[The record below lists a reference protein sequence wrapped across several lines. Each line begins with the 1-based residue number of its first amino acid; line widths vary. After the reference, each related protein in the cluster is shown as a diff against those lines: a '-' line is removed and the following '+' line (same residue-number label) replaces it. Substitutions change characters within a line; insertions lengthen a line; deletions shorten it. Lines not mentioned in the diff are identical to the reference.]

1 MSNRKESLSDKV
13 IKEGLLELRCEA
25 NENKESKQ
33 RMDVNQ
39 KEGPTGGKI
48 IVIFYHVSSCCMP
61 A

>member
-13 IKEGLLELRCEA
+13 IKEGLLELKCEA

-39 KEGPTGGKI
+39 KEGLREGK
-48 IVIFYHVSSCCMP
+48 
-61 A
+61 